1 MILRKVR
8 ITDPKR
14 KPGRLKNR
22 HREELVRVKKTPEIK
37 GEVKEMSGQTME
49 VLSINV
55 CITIATFKMLF
66 RVWREELNVKG
77 GRTSPGGQ

>member
-8 ITDPKR
+8 ITDQKS

-66 RVWREELNVKG
+66 RV
-77 GRTSPGGQ
+77 